1 MIPWAVAH
9 QSALSMGYPKQEH
22 WSELHFSMGSSQPRA
37 WTQVCCVSA
46 LADGIFNIEPPGKP
60 IGSLEPMENMSP
72 HSTATQLFKYL
83 KIVMIIITKALIISW
98 VTVLYQI
105 FYVCKWIERMSFS
118 WTPQE
123 MSNRCVCKGN
133 LIALEMGSQRWDSE
147 IPKATL
153 WTEICLLWT
162 VDSLHE
168 WICFKESKFD
178 FFKLRI
184 GTGRG

>member
-1 MIPWAVAH
+1 
-9 QSALSMGYPKQEH
+9 
-22 WSELHFSMGSSQPRA
+22 MGSSQPRA
-37 WTQVCCVSA
+37 WTQVSCVSA
-46 LADGIFNIEPPGKP
+46 LADGIFTIEPGKP

-72 HSTATQLFKYL
+72 HSTATQLFKCL
-83 KIVMIIITKALIISW
+83 KTVMIIITKALVISW

-133 LIALEMGSQRWDSE
+133 LIALEMGSQWWDSE

-153 WTEICLLWT
+153 WTEICLLWR